1 MLKVNDVVKNT
12 GLSKRALQHYDEI
25 GLMRTGRDMLNYRL
39 YSDEDL
45 EQLWKIQ
52 VCKKMGLRL
61 NEIKILLKGG
71 GMMKS
76 SGNSF

>member
-12 GLSKRALQHYDEI
+12 GLSKRALQHYYEI

-71 GMMKS
+71 MMKS